1 MARKK
6 ADPAEPAF
14 EEALGELESIVRQME
29 EGSLSLDE
37 ALDKFERGIHLSRVC
52 SRKLEQA
59 EKKIDMLLCSENG
72 EIVLK
77 PADISVDAEDTDG

>member
-6 ADPAEPAF
+6 AELGEPVF
-14 EEALGELESIVRQME
+14 EEALEELETIVRQME

-37 ALDKFERGIHLSRVC
+37 ALAKFEKGIHLSRIC

-72 EIVLK
+72 EIILK
-77 PADISVDAEDTDG
+77 PADIAEERDE